1 LKKKL
6 PRRSSAPRPSHGAG
20 LILIG
25 IYKICEGLLLAAAG
39 VGVLHLLHRDME
51 TVLLHWVHVL
61 RVDPDNRYIHGLLE
75 RAFAINPKQLRELSV
90 GTFVYAAM
98 RLTEGLGLVARRKW
112 AEYLTVILTAL
123 FIPLEL
129 FEMFRHFTWVKAAVF
144 AANVIVVV
152 YLLMVMRK
160 ASFINKS

>member
-1 LKKKL
+1 MKRK
-6 PRRSSAPRPSHGAG
+6 SSKAKTRASGR
-20 LILIG
+20 LLVWIG
-25 IYKICEGLLLAAAG
+25 IYKVLEGSLLLAAG
-39 VGVLHLLHRDME
+39 FGVLHLLHGDVEAHLR
-51 TVLLHWVHVL
+51 HWVHVL

-75 RAFAINPKQLRELSV
+75 RAFAINPKQLKELSV

-98 RLTEGLGLVARRKW
+98 RLTEGFGLVARQKW

-129 FEMFRHFTWVKAAVF
+129 FEMFRHFTWIKAAVF

-152 YLLMVMRK
+152 YLSMVMRK
-160 ASFINKS
+160 ASLINKS